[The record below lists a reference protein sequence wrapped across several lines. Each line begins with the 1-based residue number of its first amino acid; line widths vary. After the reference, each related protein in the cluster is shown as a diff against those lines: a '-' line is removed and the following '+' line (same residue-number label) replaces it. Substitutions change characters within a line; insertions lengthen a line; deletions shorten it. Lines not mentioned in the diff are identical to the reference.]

1 MYCNPELMA
10 TIMSSS
16 QSLEGGCLCG
26 AVRYRVEGA
35 PNWSAHCH
43 CKDCRRASGAPFV
56 TYAAFRP
63 ARLHWIKGRPTAFA
77 SSPGVTRSFC
87 GKCGSPLAYEGE
99 RWPGEIHIH
108 VGTLD
113 HPEAIQPQAH
123 GYTIHKLPWL
133 KLADGLRQIPVPASE
148 AKNKE

>member
-1 MYCNPELMA
+1 MA

-148 AKNKE
+148 ANNKK

>member
-1 MYCNPELMA
+1 LYCNPELMA

-148 AKNKE
+148 ANNKK